1 MDIEQMKKYYK
12 NKINAENLTKKVRDT
27 IKLVDWK
34 KQDMREGFTE
44 SFSPLIKSQESI
56 KKSIDDQQNATIA
69 QLRANQLA
77 LTDKENKLGE
87 LITAMLS
94 ITDGKDND
102 AITGDTTVTPS
113 DDTTVTPSDDTT
125 VTPSDDTTV
134 TPSDDKTKKIIT
146 IIPDYFDQNLNNKF
160 TVDILNK
167 YNIENLPS
175 SYFFKPQEYILKK
188 VKLLANMIND
198 FKTKELQNI
207 ALFKQSPEG
216 YITAEPKNVNP
227 RQKTKDLIQDYNVLT
242 KYFFQINQL
251 YKFKKTQSGKGVGIG
266 GLHPPYDPPAI
277 NNYKTPSQLVDRLE
291 LLAGSISAGNNGVI
305 NEFSQIAHLLAQ
317 MSVIT
322 KKQLNKLLKWGL
334 SLN

>member
-12 NKINAENLTKKVRDT
+12 NKINTENLTKQVRDK
-27 IKLVDWK
+27 IKLVDWQ

-87 LITAMLS
+87 LITTMLS
-94 ITDGKDND
+94 ITDGKDKD
-102 AITGDTTVTPS
+102 AITDDKTVTPS
-113 DDTTVTPSDDTT
+113 DDTKVTPSDDTK
-125 VTPSDDTTV
+125 VTPQTK
-134 TPSDDKTKKIIT
+134 SDDKTKKITTIT
-146 IIPDYFDQNLNNKF
+146 PDYFDQNLNNKF
-160 TVDILNK
+160 TIDILNK

-175 SYFFKPQEYILKK
+175 SYFFKSQELILKK
-188 VKLLANMIND
+188 VQSLANMIND
-198 FKTKELQNI
+198 FKTKELQNT
-207 ALFKQSPEG
+207 ALFKQSPES
-216 YITAEPKNVNP
+216 YVTAEPKNVNP

-251 YKFKKTQSGKGVGIG
+251 YKFKKAQSGKGIG
-266 GLHPPYDPPAI
+266 GLHPPYNTPAI
-277 NNYKTPSQLVDRLE
+277 NNYKSASQLLDRLE

-322 KKQLNKLLKWGL
+322 KKELNKLLKTYL
-334 SLN
+334 K

>member
-1 MDIEQMKKYYK
+1 MDIEQMKQYYK
-12 NKINAENLTKKVRDT
+12 NKINTENLTKQVRDK
-27 IKLVDWK
+27 IKLVDWQ

-94 ITDGKDND
+94 ITDGKPSSDQASLESIEELRKEIEKNKQENEEKRKNIEKIKKD
-102 AITGDTTVTPS
+102 YEKRQKITT
-113 DDTTVTPSDDTT
+113 
-125 VTPSDDTTV
+125 
-134 TPSDDKTKKIIT
+134 IT
-146 IIPDYFDQNLNNKF
+146 PDYFDKGLNNKETIDVLERYGYEKMPSAF
-160 TVDILNK
+160 FHEDKTKIYDYLGDIVTEVNELKDELKNTA
-167 YNIENLPS
+167 NIE
-175 SYFFKPQEYILKK
+175 LKDGINIASPK
-188 VKLLANMIND
+188 NESPRITTLQNIND
-198 FKTKELQNI
+198 FNI
-207 ALFKQSPEG
+207 LSRYQYAIIRLHEFKN
-216 YITAEPKNVNP
+216 A
-227 RQKTKDLIQDYNVLT
+227 QD
-242 KYFFQINQL
+242 
-251 YKFKKTQSGKGVGIG
+251 GKGVGIG

-277 NNYKTPSQLVDRLE
+277 NNYKSASQLLDRLE

-322 KKQLNKLLKWGL
+322 KKELNKLLKWGI
-334 SLN
+334 SLK

>member
-27 IKLVDWK
+27 IKLVDWQ

-87 LITAMLS
+87 LITAVFS
-94 ITDGKDND
+94 ITDGKPSSDQASLEGSEKYEELKKEIEKNKRENEEKRRKID
-102 AITGDTTVTPS
+102 KLKKDFEKRQEITT
-113 DDTTVTPSDDTT
+113 
-125 VTPSDDTTV
+125 
-134 TPSDDKTKKIIT
+134 IT
-146 IIPDYFDQNLNNKF
+146 PDYFDKGLNNKE
-160 TVDILNK
+160 TIDVLERYGYEK
-167 YNIENLPS
+167 LPS
-175 SYFFKPQEYILKK
+175 AFFHEDVTNIYGYLDDVVKEVNELKDELKNTANIVLKDGIYIASPKNESPRSTTLQ
-188 VKLLANMIND
+188 NIND
-198 FKTKELQNI
+198 FNI
-207 ALFKQSPEG
+207 LSRYQYAINRLHEF
-216 YITAEPKNVNP
+216 KNV
-227 RQKTKDLIQDYNVLT
+227 QK
-242 KYFFQINQL
+242 
-251 YKFKKTQSGKGVGIG
+251 GKGVGG
-266 GLHPPYDPPAI
+266 VPPPYDPPAI
-277 NNYKTPSQLVDRLE
+277 NNYKSATQLVDRLE

-305 NEFSQIAHLLAQ
+305 NEFFQIAHLLAQ